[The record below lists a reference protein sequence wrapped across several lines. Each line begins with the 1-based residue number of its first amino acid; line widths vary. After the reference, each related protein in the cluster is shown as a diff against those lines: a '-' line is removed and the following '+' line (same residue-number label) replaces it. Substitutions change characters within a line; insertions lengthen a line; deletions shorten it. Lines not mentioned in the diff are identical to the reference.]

1 MVDDVLILKTSGI
14 PLYAKCFGGKTCKAH
29 PDHALQSG
37 FLAALFS
44 YSKETFSES
53 GIKSVIFCD
62 FKLDFKVDE
71 EKELI
76 LVFTNPLEENDS
88 QVKAQLDKAHRIF
101 VEKYSSHLD
110 KITFDQDLFKDFED
124 DLVANKIVPHESKK
138 DLPLQRE
145 TFWQRLL
152 AKFKR

>member
-1 MVDDVLILKTSGI
+1 M
-14 PLYAKCFGGKTCKAH
+14 
-29 PDHALQSG
+29 QSG

-53 GIKSVIFCD
+53 GIKSIIFSD

-76 LVFTNPLEENDS
+76 HVFTNPLEENDS

-101 VEKYSSHLD
+101 VEKYSPHLD
-110 KITFDQDLFKDFED
+110 KITFDQDL
-124 DLVANKIVPHESKK
+124 
-138 DLPLQRE
+138 
-145 TFWQRLL
+145 
-152 AKFKR
+152 

>member
-1 MVDDVLILKTSGI
+1 M
-14 PLYAKCFGGKTCKAH
+14 
-29 PDHALQSG
+29 QSG

-53 GIKSVIFCD
+53 GIKSIIFSD

-76 LVFTNPLEENDS
+76 HVFTNPLEENDS

-101 VEKYSSHLD
+101 VEKYSPHLVD

-124 DLVANKIVPHESKK
+124 DLVANKIVPYESKK

>member
-1 MVDDVLILKTSGI
+1 MADDVLILKTSGI

-53 GIKSVIFCD
+53 GIKSVIFSG

-76 LVFTNPLEENDS
+76 LVFTNPLEENNS
-88 QVKAQLDKAHRIF
+88 
-101 VEKYSSHLD
+101 
-110 KITFDQDLFKDFED
+110 
-124 DLVANKIVPHESKK
+124 
-138 DLPLQRE
+138 
-145 TFWQRLL
+145 
-152 AKFKR
+152 